1 MQVAAFVGFLGVL
14 RPRARLYRDCAAAA
28 SCSRPSSRCSPS
40 TSPSLSPH
48 RLTPPS
54 RCSTTP
60 SPPLPS
66 APHLPTH
73 ARRADTGI
81 LRLPCYQ
88 PERVALA
95 APEEACEHWLERA
108 AVSVSAGMIEAAL
121 FPCGVDALC
130 AHAAFCSRLCLGP
143 PARTPTSSAIS
154 SSTPMSTPTRIC
166 TPLPRTSPP
175 PTSCKPPCTSVL
187 CLRRSTGRRAR
198 TRR

>member
-1 MQVAAFVGFLGVL
+1 PLYLHSCSFILEDLRRCERAGRVHGTSSTDPRSPEPSSPSTCRSQPSSASSACLGSQ
-14 RPRARLYRDCAAAA
+14 PRARLYRDCAAAA

-108 AVSVSAGMIEAAL
+108 AVSV
-121 FPCGVDALC
+121 
-130 AHAAFCSRLCLGP
+130 
-143 PARTPTSSAIS
+143 
-154 SSTPMSTPTRIC
+154 
-166 TPLPRTSPP
+166 
-175 PTSCKPPCTSVL
+175 
-187 CLRRSTGRRAR
+187 
-198 TRR
+198 